1 MTDPAEPN
9 LASAGLGESDGDEPR
24 SAALIVRP
32 KGKGQSLAERIALG
46 FYKLTW
52 RTPIHNIRLN
62 GKLPLR
68 LLAVPA
74 DPLLADERR
83 GKALRIGNFHYQGLD
98 QAVST
103 IDYERL
109 PLPPSMTDYI
119 HRMDWLRD
127 LDAATANRSDT
138 APIASA
144 ILDEWLAANAP
155 NIREPA
161 WRIDNAAWR
170 LLNMAAGAPL
180 ILSSNDP
187 VYRSK
192 VINHI
197 ARTAR
202 HLDQSAPRTSDR
214 FQRLC
219 GWVGVVAAALLLPEG
234 KVRQRVGESGLA
246 EAINETVFADGGV
259 VSRSPVQLMELIAL
273 LSLLR
278 QCYLVREEPIPDFL
292 LDVLG
297 RSVPALLGL
306 SHADGGLGA
315 WQGSGHIG
323 PARVAALV
331 NASGIRARP
340 QRQALDWGYQRVSA
354 GKAVLLLDAGPPPL
368 AKQAAAGCASTLAI
382 ELSHGDHRIIVNCGG
397 SALVGASIPA
407 ALARGL
413 RTTAAHSTL
422 CVDDSNSTA
431 ILKGGQLGTGVTE
444 VGLNR
449 REIDKATRIEANHD
463 GYARAYG
470 FTHSRLLILR
480 SDGLELRGEDT
491 LLPQERAKPSDGVPV
506 AIRFHLGPDIEVS
519 QGDSAQAL
527 ILRLADG
534 TSWLFFA
541 SSGDVTIDESL
552 WVDED
557 GRPHPTQ
564 QLVIT
569 NNAGKG
575 GLSIGWQFRFLG

>member
-1 MTDPAEPN
+1 MTKPDELKHPPV
-9 LASAGLGESDGDEPR
+9 SGGDSENGEPR
-24 SAALIVRP
+24 SAALMVRQ
-32 KGKGQSLAERIALG
+32 KSKGQSLAERIALG

-52 RTPIHNIRLN
+52 RTPIHNVRLN
-62 GKLPLR
+62 GKVPLR

-74 DPLLADERR
+74 DPLLPDERR
-83 GKALRIGNFHYQGLD
+83 GKAIRIGNFHYQGLD
-98 QAVST
+98 QAIAT
-103 IDYERL
+103 IDYDRL
-109 PLPPSMTDYI
+109 PLPPSMIDYI

-127 LDAATANRSDT
+127 LAAAAPNRSDA
-138 APIASA
+138 APVAA
-144 ILDEWLAANAP
+144 NILDNWITAHTA

-170 LLNMAAGAPL
+170 LLNLASGAPL

-219 GWVGVVAAALLLPEG
+219 GWTGVVAAALLLPEG
-234 KVRQRVGESGLA
+234 KVRRRVGESGLA

-278 QCYLVREEPIPDFL
+278 QCYLAREERIPDFL
-292 LDVLG
+292 LDALG

-306 SHADGGLGA
+306 THADGGLGA
-315 WQGSGHIG
+315 WQGSGHIS
-323 PARVAALV
+323 PARVEALV

-382 ELSHGDHRIIVNCGG
+382 ELSHGDNRIIVNCGG

-444 VGLNR
+444 VGLDR
-449 REIDKATRIEANHD
+449 RDIDKATRIEANHD

-470 FTHSRLLILR
+470 FIHSRLLILK

-491 LLPQERAKPSDGVPV
+491 LLPQEKSKPSDSIPV
-506 AIRFHLGPDIEVS
+506 AVRFHLGLDIEVS
-519 QGDSAQAL
+519 QGDSPQAR

-541 SSGDVTIDESL
+541 SSGDVQLDESIL
-552 WVDED
+552 VDEE
-557 GRPHPTQ
+557 GRPHPSQ
-564 QLVIT
+564 QLVVAG
-569 NNAGKG
+569 NAGKG